1 MEDKPALVRG
11 RWPFAV
17 LRVIAAAH
25 AVAVFGQ
32 AVFAGRYLSGDYDML
47 GVHAT
52 VADVVAFLGLAQL
65 ACAVVLWWRGGLRW
79 PTWMSLLVVLGEI
92 GQYLAG
98 QASALDLHVPL
109 GVVLAILTTI
119 LLVALWRPQPLAV
132 AA

>member
-1 MEDKPALVRG
+1 MEDKPVPVRG
-11 RWPFAV
+11 RWPLAV
-17 LRVIAAAH
+17 LRVTASAH

-52 VADVVAFLGLAQL
+52 VADVVTSVGLAQL
-65 ACAVVLWWRGGLRW
+65 ACAVVLWWRGGVRW
-79 PTWMSLLVVLGEI
+79 PTWVSLLLVLGEI

-109 GVVLAILTTI
+109 GVVLAILTTV
-119 LLVALWRPQPLAV
+119 LLVALWRPQPVAV